1 MHSTLRYAYSAVET
15 NKLRGELRPVL
26 YYFEIPVCMG
36 YQHVT
41 CIDLKCLNI
50 NEKIKIKKSSNISF
64 NTIFTHI
71 SILTDP
77 LKIPANKISK
87 SPPTI
92 VPTLVI
98 LSLLN
103 RKRDLVFRQFDG
115 FDG

>member
-1 MHSTLRYAYSAVET
+1 MHSTLRYAYSAVKT

-26 YYFEIPVCMG
+26 YYFEIPVCMR

-41 CIDLKCLNI
+41 CIDLKCIDI
-50 NEKIKIKKSSNISF
+50 NVKIKIKKPSNTFF

-77 LKIPANKISK
+77 LKIPANKMRE

-98 LSLLN
+98 VPVKS
-103 RKRDLVFRQFDG
+103 
-115 FDG
+115 